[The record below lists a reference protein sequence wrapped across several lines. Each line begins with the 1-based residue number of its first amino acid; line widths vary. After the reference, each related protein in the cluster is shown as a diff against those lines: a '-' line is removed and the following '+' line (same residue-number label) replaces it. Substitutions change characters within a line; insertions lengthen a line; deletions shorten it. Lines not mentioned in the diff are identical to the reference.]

1 MQEDTKYDRNVSNAA
16 VVVMRP
22 RTGEILAMMG
32 SVDYDND
39 EIDGQVNMTLADR
52 QPGSSFKPFTYM
64 TLFAQGY
71 TAANMVMDVRTA
83 FPDPPSPTD
92 YVPENY
98 DRKYHGPVRLRNA
111 LANSYNIPAV
121 WALSE
126 AGVKNVINTAH
137 RMGINTL
144 LGDFY
149 GLSLTLGGGEV
160 RLIDMTYA
168 YSVLANGGTMAGQE
182 IDPDDRIEGFREL
195 DPVSILRVEGQ

>member
-1 MQEDTKYDRNVSNAA
+1 MGPIFCTA
-16 VVVMRP
+16 VVCASTPRLIWTYSTKWSESLLSTSKKCKQTRHTTATSLTLRSRDAST

-32 SVDYDND
+32 SLDYND
-39 EIDGQVNMTLADR
+39 AEIDGQVNLTLADR
-52 QPGSSFKPFTYM
+52 QPGSSFKPFTYL

-71 TAANMVMDVRTA
+71 TAANMVMDVRTS
-83 FPDPPSPTD
+83 FPDPPSPKD

-126 AGVKNVINTAH
+126 AGVKNVINIAH

-160 RLIDMTYA
+160 R
-168 YSVLANGGTMAGQE
+168 
-182 IDPDDRIEGFREL
+182 
-195 DPVSILRVEGQ
+195 